1 MILLRKN
8 NNHDD
13 DDDHHNNN
21 NNNNNKSMENRIM
34 AHERWTPLR
43 VEPTK
48 TNESRVH
55 VRYP

>member
-1 MILLRKN
+1 
-8 NNHDD
+8 
-13 DDDHHNNN
+13 
-21 NNNNNKSMENRIM
+21 M

-55 VRYP
+55 VWYPQDNPRFTKSGPHHV